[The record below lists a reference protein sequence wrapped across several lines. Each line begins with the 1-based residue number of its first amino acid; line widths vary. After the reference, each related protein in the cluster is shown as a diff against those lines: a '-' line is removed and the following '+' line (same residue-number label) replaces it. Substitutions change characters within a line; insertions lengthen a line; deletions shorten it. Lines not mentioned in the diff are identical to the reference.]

1 MKKLYMDV
9 RQRINHVMMEQTM
22 YKLYCSKCENRFTI
36 SDEIFNNF
44 LEDDNALMK
53 CPNCQSIEVNILEV
67 EGQRAGY

>member
-1 MKKLYMDV
+1 
-9 RQRINHVMMEQTM
+9 M
-22 YKLYCSKCENRFTI
+22 YKLYCSDCENRFTI